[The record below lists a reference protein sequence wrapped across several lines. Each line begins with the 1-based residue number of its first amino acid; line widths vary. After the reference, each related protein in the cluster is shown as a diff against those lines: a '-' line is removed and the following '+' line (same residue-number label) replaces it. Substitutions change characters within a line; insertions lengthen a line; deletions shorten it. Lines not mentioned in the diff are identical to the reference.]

1 MRVEA
6 AARVWQ
12 RAGATSCY
20 LPRHKLGQ
28 EGRHRVH
35 GARVDQRLSAAS
47 RVVRGAPCGNR
58 HVGAGHRGARLARRC
73 CCWRLQLGLVAMI
86 DVRPFIYKQT
96 THPGDADTQAHR
108 QSPAQGRARRR
119 PERRPKLTQRQSEA
133 GSDSRSGVR
142 LCVPVP
148 VCPVSQGCANL
159 GSDRHR
165 GVGSRLCLFS
175 TVLGKRFLWGGRRSF

>member
-1 MRVEA
+1 M
-6 AARVWQ
+6 
-12 RAGATSCY
+12 
-20 LPRHKLGQ
+20 
-28 EGRHRVH
+28 H

-73 CCWRLQLGLVAMI
+73 CCWWLQLGLVAMI

-165 GVGSRLCLFS
+165 GVGS
-175 TVLGKRFLWGGRRSF
+175 SFGEADGASDEIYELNQSSKNPLESIALRAVGIPNGIPHAHVK